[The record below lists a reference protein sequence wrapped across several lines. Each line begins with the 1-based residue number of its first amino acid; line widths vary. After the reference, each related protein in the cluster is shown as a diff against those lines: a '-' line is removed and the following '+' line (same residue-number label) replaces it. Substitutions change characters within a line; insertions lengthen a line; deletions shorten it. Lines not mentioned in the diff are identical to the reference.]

1 MKPLIILIVS
11 CSILLVYAQEKNPD
25 VVVSDSILLQE
36 VMVRADKKLVTL
48 KSDRYVVDA
57 TQIRKGKNSL
67 KDVLRDVPGIIVN
80 KDNISIMGKGGMKVM
95 INGRM
100 KQIPDN
106 QISNFLS
113 SYSASEIKNIEVVY
127 YTGAEY
133 DASGNYGILN
143 IILDKPKENFIGG
156 DASNSF
162 TISDEISNETG
173 LNLKYNRKRFTS
185 VLSAGY
191 NHANEYGWQTSEYFY
206 TYVRRD

>member
-80 KDNISIMGKGGMKVM
+80 KDNISIMGKGG
-95 INGRM
+95 
-100 KQIPDN
+100 
-106 QISNFLS
+106 
-113 SYSASEIKNIEVVY
+113 
-127 YTGAEY
+127 
-133 DASGNYGILN
+133 
-143 IILDKPKENFIGG
+143 
-156 DASNSF
+156 
-162 TISDEISNETG
+162 
-173 LNLKYNRKRFTS
+173 
-185 VLSAGY
+185 
-191 NHANEYGWQTSEYFY
+191 
-206 TYVRRD
+206 